1 MSLTPSNDMPEAQA
15 EKIVP
20 AMGATATQAKVGL
33 LNQFEDIVAMD
44 F

>member
-15 EKIVP
+15 EETVS
-20 AMGATATQAKVGL
+20 AMGATATQAEVGL
-33 LNQFEDIVAMD
+33 LNQFEDIVEMD